1 MGARGAVRSRMP
13 SRAVLVVAT
22 VLTAVAITAGG
33 FALAGIPG
41 EDGVIHGCYK
51 KRTGALRVVDE
62 GTACKAKEIA
72 ISWNQQG
79 PTGPRGEAGGSGQ
92 GARGNTGATGSTG
105 ATGATGAAGST
116 GPPGPPGPPGA
127 AGANGTAV
135 AYARVDFNGT
145 VTNGKDIATA
155 NISKQTPF
163 GPGGLALYCFG
174 GLTFTVNNVQVTPV
188 IQYDPFVTVPANAA
202 LCPVGFRDLS
212 VSGTANT
219 TTSQEF
225 YILIN

>member
-1 MGARGAVRSRMP
+1 MPLVPDEAEPRLWIGNAAKVATHNDPVDNVAV
-13 SRAVLVVAT
+13 VVAGRRRFT
-22 VLTAVAITAGG
+22 L
-33 FALAGIPG
+33 F
-41 EDGVIHGCYK
+41 
-51 KRTGALRVVDE
+51 
-62 GTACKAKEIA
+62 
-72 ISWNQQG
+72 
-79 PTGPRGEAGGSGQ
+79 
-92 GARGNTGATGSTG
+92 
-105 ATGATGAAGST
+105 
-116 GPPGPPGPPGA
+116 PPGA